1 MAKKK
6 RITIKLDSY
15 ILKKRFKTTDR
26 TYEIGDTFEHKDA
39 RVINFLKQQEI
50 I

>member
-15 ILKKRFKTTDR
+15 ILKKRFKTSEK
-26 TYEIGDTFEHKDA
+26 TYEIGDTFSHKDA